1 MQLVEWTKG
10 FEQLTVGEWVPLGK
24 KSKAR
29 VDVLGSL
36 LIENADREAEGQY
49 VCRSSH
55 TSYHFLVF
63 VQQRSILTSPG
74 KRSTA
79 SACDFTALCH
89 TLDFCVSP
97 VA

>member
-1 MQLVEWTKG
+1 MQVVEWSKG
-10 FEQLTVGEWVPLGK
+10 FEQLSVGEWVPLGK

-36 LIENADREAEGQY
+36 LIENADRDAEGQY

-63 VQQRSILTSPG
+63 VQQRSIFTSPG
-74 KRSTA
+74 RRAPPLAPATS
-79 SACDFTALCH
+79 
-89 TLDFCVSP
+89 
-97 VA
+97 